1 MAGRMRRV
9 LHRLG
14 PIIGACL
21 FLTALWV
28 LQRELEGYHYQDI
41 VADLRRI
48 SPAALLLAV
57 GLTVLVYLGST
68 GYDVL
73 ALRYIRHRLAY
84 RKLLLASF
92 IGSAFSHNATIIGGS
107 AARYRIY
114 TSLGVSI
121 GEVTRVVLF
130 CGVMFWLGVF
140 TVGGIVFVLAPR
152 SIPRTFRLS
161 FLPVRPLGLILLSVV
176 VLYLLVVLVRK
187 APLHVRGRE
196 FLLPSMSLSL
206 GQIVVASVDRLLATG
221 ILYVLLP
228 HGASPTIL
236 AFLTAYLVA
245 QAAGSLS
252 YVPGG
257 LGVFETVL
265 VVLLA
270 HSVRTSSLV
279 GALLLYRL
287 LYYLLPL
294 GIASVL
300 LVLYEYALRRMRP
313 R

>member
-1 MAGRMRRV
+1 MKRLLR
-9 LHRLG
+9 HLG
-14 PIIGACL
+14 PIIGTCL

-28 LQRELEGYHYQDI
+28 LHRELEGYHYQDL

-48 SPAALLLAV
+48 RPASLLLAA

-73 ALRYIRHRLAY
+73 ALRYIRHHLAY

-114 TSLGVSI
+114 TSFGISI
-121 GEVTRVVLF
+121 GEVTRVVIF

-140 TVGGIVFVLAPR
+140 AVGGIVFVVAPR
-152 SIPRTFRLS
+152 DIPRAFRLS

-176 VLYLLVVLVRK
+176 VLYLVVVLVRK
-187 APLHVRGRE
+187 TPFHVRGHE
-196 FLLPSMSLSL
+196 FPLPSLGLSL

-228 HGASPTIL
+228 CGASPTIL

-257 LGVFETVL
+257 LGVFETML

-270 HSVRTSSLV
+270 HSVKTSSLV

-294 GIASVL
+294 AVASVL
-300 LVLYEYALRRMRP
+300 LVLYEHALRRR
-313 R
+313 RHR